1 MKDNEKWVRKQRKI
15 LTVMVC
21 DVQYQCV
28 TIINLFFQE
37 QPDILSD
44 KKANDTQSN
53 KKLGD
58 ISSNHLVS
66 SIEA

>member
-1 MKDNEKWVRKQRKI
+1 MGTETKEKTEV
-15 LTVMVC
+15 VC
-21 DVQYQCV
+21 NVQYQCV
-28 TIINLFFQE
+28 KIINFFFQE
-37 QPDILSD
+37 QLEILSD

-66 SIEA
+66 SVEA

>member
-1 MKDNEKWVRKQRKI
+1 MAKETKLKI
-15 LTVMVC
+15 DSNGMWCSVPVC
-21 DVQYQCV
+21 YNNQ
-28 TIINLFFQE
+28 LFFQE
-37 QPDILSD
+37 QLEILSD

-66 SIEA
+66 SVEA

>member
-1 MKDNEKWVRKQRKI
+1 MGKETKENIDSNGMWCSVP
-15 LTVMVC
+15 VC
-21 DVQYQCV
+21 YNNQ
-28 TIINLFFQE
+28 LFFQE
-37 QPDILSD
+37 QPEILSD

>member
-1 MKDNEKWVRKQRKI
+1 MGTETKEKTEV
-15 LTVMVC
+15 VC
-21 DVQYQCV
+21 NVQYQCV
-28 TIINLFFQE
+28 KIINFFFQE
-37 QPDILSD
+37 QPEILSD

-66 SIEA
+66 SVEA

>member
-1 MKDNEKWVRKQRKI
+1 MGKETKLKI
-15 LTVMVC
+15 DSNGMWCSVPVC
-21 DVQYQCV
+21 YNNQ
-28 TIINLFFQE
+28 LFLQE
-37 QPDILSD
+37 QPEILNG

-66 SIEA
+66 SVEA

>member
-1 MKDNEKWVRKQRKI
+1 MGKETKLNIDSNGMWCSVP
-15 LTVMVC
+15 VC
-21 DVQYQCV
+21 YNNQ
-28 TIINLFFQE
+28 LFFQE
-37 QPDILSD
+37 QLEILSD

-66 SIEA
+66 SVEA

>member
-1 MKDNEKWVRKQRKI
+1 MGTETKEKTEV
-15 LTVMVC
+15 VC

-28 TIINLFFQE
+28 KIINFFFQE
-37 QPDILSD
+37 QPEILSD

-66 SIEA
+66 SVEA

>member
-1 MKDNEKWVRKQRKI
+1 MGKETKLNIDSNGMWCSVP
-15 LTVMVC
+15 VC
-21 DVQYQCV
+21 YNNQ
-28 TIINLFFQE
+28 LFFQE
-37 QPDILSD
+37 QPDILND

-66 SIEA
+66 SVEA

>member
-1 MKDNEKWVRKQRKI
+1 MDKERKEKIDSNGMWCSVP
-15 LTVMVC
+15 VC
-21 DVQYQCV
+21 YNNQ
-28 TIINLFFQE
+28 LFFQE
-37 QPDILSD
+37 QPEILSD

-66 SIEA
+66 SVEA

>member
-1 MKDNEKWVRKQRKI
+1 M
-15 LTVMVC
+15 
-21 DVQYQCV
+21 
-28 TIINLFFQE
+28 INFFFQE
-37 QPDILSD
+37 QPEILND

-66 SIEA
+66 SVEA

>member
-1 MKDNEKWVRKQRKI
+1 MGTETKEKTEV
-15 LTVMVC
+15 VC

-28 TIINLFFQE
+28 KIINFFFQE
-37 QPDILSD
+37 QPEILSD

-53 KKLGD
+53 KKLRD

-66 SIEA
+66 SVEA

>member
-1 MKDNEKWVRKQRKI
+1 
-15 LTVMVC
+15 MVC

-28 TIINLFFQE
+28 TIINFFFQE
-37 QPDILSD
+37 QPEILSD

-66 SIEA
+66 SVEA

>member
-1 MKDNEKWVRKQRKI
+1 VGKETKENIDSNGMWCSVP
-15 LTVMVC
+15 VC
-21 DVQYQCV
+21 YNNQ
-28 TIINLFFQE
+28 LFFQE
-37 QPDILSD
+37 QPEILSD